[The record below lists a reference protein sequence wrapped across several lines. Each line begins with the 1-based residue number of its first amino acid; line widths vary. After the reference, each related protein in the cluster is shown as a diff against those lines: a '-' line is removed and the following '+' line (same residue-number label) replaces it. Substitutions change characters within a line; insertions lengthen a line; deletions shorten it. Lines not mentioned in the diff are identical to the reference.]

1 LEECLLLFPD
11 LLGDI
16 IVALIKLFDFP
27 FQLEHFLLI
36 LFVFLSQLFVLLPS
50 GKDEL
55 FVLGDFDFLFFA
67 KGLQLVDL
75 LF

>member
-1 LEECLLLFPD
+1 LEEGFFLFPD
-11 LLGDI
+11 LLRDI

-27 FQLEHFLLI
+27 FQLEYFFLI
-36 LFVFLSQLFVLLPS
+36 LFVFLSQLFVFLPS

-55 FVLGDFDFLFFA
+55 FVLGDFDFLFIA
-67 KGLQLVDL
+67 KGLQFVNL